1 MYIMYTYIY
10 IYTCSYNQLYDSNMG
25 MSRNWEYPKVFLFY
39 LNEKDFWLSC
49 LQRKLYDWNCTNH
62 GQNNNLMGI

>member
-10 IYTCSYNQLYDSNMG
+10 TDIYIYTCSYDQLYDSNMG

-49 LQRKLYDWNCTNH
+49 LQRKLYD
-62 GQNNNLMGI
+62 